1 MTPSRSPDGLT
12 TIPLPRLGGE
22 ERGSAFE
29 LREIQ
34 REILGSSSSPPLE
47 ERAREK
53 GPSARPLLSSMALEE
68 KGEGRPLGIPKKSRS
83 THCPLAA
90 FTLIEM
96 LLVIA
101 VIAVLAALLLPALVR
116 GKAAA
121 QRATCLSNLHQFGI
135 AAQMYW
141 DDYGGNSFRY
151 SGAVTNGGQIYWF
164 GWIGPGAEGQRPFD
178 AALGALYPY
187 LRGRG
192 VEICPALNY
201 ALPEFKLKA
210 AGAAYGYGY
219 NLTLS
224 PAPSR
229 PPFNMHKLGRPS
241 ELALLAD
248 AAQINTF
255 QPPASPTNPMLEEW
269 YYVSNDT
276 NQPNTHFR
284 HAQRADVVFC
294 DMHVASERYM
304 PDSIDQ
310 RLPHQF
316 VGRLRPEILVLP

>member
-1 MTPSRSPDGLT
+1 LAA
-12 TIPLPRLGGE
+12 GE
-22 ERGSAFE
+22 RWCIGTADV
-29 LREIQ
+29 I
-34 REILGSSSSPPLE
+34 
-47 ERAREK
+47 
-53 GPSARPLLSSMALEE
+53 
-68 KGEGRPLGIPKKSRS
+68 
-83 THCPLAA
+83 A

-96 LLVIA
+96 LVVIA
-101 VIAVLAALLLPALVR
+101 AIALLAGLLLPALLR
-116 GKAAA
+116 GKVAA
-121 QRATCLSNLHQFGI
+121 QRAKCLSNLHQFGI

-141 DDYGGNSFRY
+141 DDNAGNAFRY

-178 AALGALYPY
+178 ATLGALYPY

-201 ALPEFKLKA
+201 ASPEFKLKA

-229 PPFNMHKLGRPS
+229 PAFNIHKLGHPS
-241 ELALLAD
+241 ELAFLAD

-269 YYVSNDT
+269 YYISNDT

-284 HAQRADVVFC
+284 HAQRANVVFC
-294 DMHVASERYM
+294 DSHVGPEHYV
-304 PDSIDQ
+304 PGSIDQ
-310 RLPHQF
+310 RLAQQF
-316 VGRLRPEILVLP
+316 VGRLRVELLVPP